1 MTYKWIV
8 SNILNDS
15 SYIRYYDTA
24 AQVPYLYS
32 ESKAIFITY
41 EDEESLIA
49 KTDYA
54 FQNGMGIMF
63 WEYGYDYENILTD
76 AICNRMAYLESRG

>member
-1 MTYKWIV
+1 MIV
-8 SNILNDS
+8 LIYVIMILLRN
-15 SYIRYYDTA
+15 
-24 AQVPYLYS
+24 
-32 ESKAIFITY
+32 FITY

-76 AICNRMAYLESRG
+76 AICNRMAYLESRS